1 MISKLLFN
9 KEHAPENSKNR
20 FHEMREKECDDTAG
34 KAFRFVKEQKKF
46 RGIH

>member
-1 MISKLLFN
+1 MINKLLFKKENLRGIPN
-9 KEHAPENSKNR
+9 K